1 MAELIYRTALAPE
14 WIDYNGHLRDAYYG
28 LIISYACDALMD
40 QLGMDAEYR
49 ERTRNTLYTVEMHI
63 HYLQEVKKSDMV
75 VVNVR
80 ILGAD
85 QKRIH
90 AAFDLVRERDAIV
103 AASAEQMLLHVHQGE
118 TVVTAPFPLEIAN
131 AISTLTTATAG
142 APEAGPGSR
151 RMELRRR

>member
-1 MAELIYRTALAPE
+1 MSTLYRTTLAPD

-40 QLGMDAEYR
+40 RIGLDATYR
-49 ERTRNTLYTVEMHI
+49 ERTRNTLYTVEMHV
-63 HYLQEVKKSDMV
+63 HYLQEVKKSDIV

-90 AAFDLVRERDAIV
+90 AAFDIVRESDGVA

-118 TVVTAPFPLEIAN
+118 TVATAPFPPEISN
-131 AISTLTTATAG
+131 AISMLATATAG
-142 APEAGPGSR
+142 APEVGPGSR

>member
-1 MAELIYRTALAPE
+1 
-14 WIDYNGHLRDAYYG
+14 
-28 LIISYACDALMD
+28 
-40 QLGMDAEYR
+40 
-49 ERTRNTLYTVEMHI
+49 MHV
-63 HYLQEVKKSDMV
+63 HYLQEVKKSDTV

-90 AAFDLVRERDAIV
+90 AAFDVVRESDAVV

-118 TVVTAPFPLEIAN
+118 TVATAPFPPEIAN
-131 AISTLTTATAG
+131 ALSALVTATAG
-142 APEAGPGSR
+142 APEVGPGSR